1 MTSVKYYSLHI
12 ILSILGI
19 IFCTAV
25 SVCFFF
31 YDSYP
36 LAILFSILLLP
47 LLFILRKQ
55 IYFPIRQVTFFLGAL
70 NNKDLMIRFPNTRDA
85 TLRQMY
91 KDMNQIIAMYW
102 NNQNEIETRKQYYE
116 RIMRVMTH
124 EIRNTIT
131 PIVSLS
137 ANILEHQQ
145 DYSTEKTREGLEI
158 IHEQTNNISQFLDSY
173 YQLTHLPQPTYE
185 DVAVKPL
192 LQKLMRLLENETKK
206 ATLNFSIAENM
217 TIRADS
223 NLLTL
228 ALINLIR
235 NALQAV
241 SEQDNGIIEIS
252 ASMPNGQP
260 LITISDNGPGIPE
273 KTLET
278 IFLPFYTTNKGG
290 TGVGLSLSRQIIQLH
305 GGNLKVV
312 SQPNMR
318 TTFSI
323 LLKTPIQ

>member
-1 MTSVKYYSLHI
+1 MTSIKYYSLHI
-12 ILSILGI
+12 ILSILEI
-19 IFCTAV
+19 IICTAA
-25 SVCFFF
+25 SVWFFCK
-31 YDSYP
+31 SNYP
-36 LAILFSILLLP
+36 LAALFAILLIP
-47 LLFILRKQ
+47 VLLILWKQ
-55 IYFPIRQVTFFLGAL
+55 IHLPIRQVTYFLGAL
-70 NNKDLMIRFPNTRDA
+70 NNKDLMIRFPHTHDA
-85 TLRQMY
+85 ALRQMY
-91 KDMNQIIAMYW
+91 KDMNLIIAMYW

-116 RIMRVMTH
+116 RIMRVITH

-145 DYSTEKTREGLEI
+145 DYSTERTREGLEI

-206 ATLNFSIAENM
+206 TTLNFSIAENM

-273 KTLET
+273 KMLET
-278 IFLPFYTTNKGG
+278 IFLPFYTTKKGG
-290 TGVGLSLSRQIIQLH
+290 TGVGLSLSKQIIQLH

-323 LLKTPIQ
+323 LLKKALK